1 MKNMKPAER
10 STVTK
15 AIFFLLG
22 MIFLVLAYIGI
33 ITPGI
38 PGIPFILLAAF
49 FFLQSSEKMYA
60 WMLRRKVM
68 GKVMRK
74 VFGEEKTPLGYKLF
88 VISQLW
94 VSLIVAQVFFIRGT
108 WQLIA
113 INAGGIICSLLIFR
127 LMK

>member
-1 MKNMKPAER
+1 MKPAER

-15 AIFFLLG
+15 AIFFFLG

-49 FFLQSSEKMYA
+49 FFLQSSGRMYA
-60 WMLRRKVM
+60 WMLRQRVM
-68 GKVMRK
+68 GKVMQK

-88 VISQLW
+88 VLSQFW
-94 VSLIVAQVFFIRGT
+94 VSLIVAQLFFIRIP

-113 INAGGIICSLLIFR
+113 INAGGVLCSILIFR

>member
-1 MKNMKPAER
+1 MEPGKKSALTR
-10 STVTK
+10 GV
-15 AIFFLLG
+15 FFLLG

-49 FFLQSSEKMYA
+49 FFLQSSQKMYE
-60 WMLRRKVM
+60 WMLRRRVM

-74 VFGEEKTPLGYKLF
+74 VFSEEKTPLSYKLF
-88 VISQLW
+88 VISQFW
-94 VSLIVAQVFFIRGT
+94 VSLIVAQVFFIRET
-108 WQLIA
+108 WQFIV
-113 INAGGIICSLLIFR
+113 INGCGIICSAIIFR